1 MLRSQR
7 GGVDKGSSP
16 LKPKIS
22 AVPSLRNRN
31 SVMDANRE
39 KELAEL
45 KDSIKKAEAR
55 RDTLFSDKDRAWEK
69 VQDQIN
75 ELERQKTYLMKQQ
88 GESQPPESRKFCSC
102 MAK

>member
-1 MLRSQR
+1 M
-7 GGVDKGSSP
+7 
-16 LKPKIS
+16 KPKIS

-55 RDTLFSDKDRAWEK
+55 RQMYEESKHLDMAMKIQDEIIILQHRLEEK
-69 VQDQIN
+69 
-75 ELERQKTYLMKQQ
+75 EKQ

>member
-1 MLRSQR
+1 M
-7 GGVDKGSSP
+7 
-16 LKPKIS
+16 KPKIS

-55 RDTLFSDKDRAWEK
+55 RQMYEESKHLDMAMKIQDEINKLMDKELFL
-69 VQDQIN
+69 I
-75 ELERQKTYLMKQQ
+75 KQQ
-88 GESQPPESRKFCSC
+88 GES
-102 MAK
+102 